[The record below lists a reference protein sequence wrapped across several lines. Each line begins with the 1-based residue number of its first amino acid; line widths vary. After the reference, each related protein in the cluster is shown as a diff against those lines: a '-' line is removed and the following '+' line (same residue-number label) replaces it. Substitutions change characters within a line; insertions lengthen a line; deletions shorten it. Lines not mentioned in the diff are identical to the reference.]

1 MKSVYCAVP
10 TGSLNKAVCASS
22 LKGIYQL
29 KSVGNDIERGKFT
42 LGPLLHR
49 TRYKPNTCCV
59 PLFLYSN
66 YTERQADRRM
76 FQKGARNIV
85 SHGSLRD
92 KTSVTSSQN
101 YHCRSYRIRLSF
113 ERIILQVH
121 SNETLTLSRHK
132 SKTNEVA
139 VSA

>member
-1 MKSVYCAVP
+1 
-10 TGSLNKAVCASS
+10 
-22 LKGIYQL
+22 L

-66 YTERQADRRM
+66 YTDRQTDRRM
-76 FQKGARNIV
+76 FQKEAHNIV

-113 ERIILQVH
+113 ERIIFCKCIQMERSLFLDASPKLMKLLFRH
-121 SNETLTLSRHK
+121 DILTHIISGLKHCFSL
-132 SKTNEVA
+132 VA
-139 VSA
+139 